1 MEFYCEYYRS
11 SVAYKAAISMPII
24 LQNGRRVFGPRK
36 IANAAIPTHRCELY
50 VARIPSQ
57 LDELGFLVWLH
68 RIGQVYEFRL
78 MMNSCISSRGY
89 AYIRFT
95 KEREALAGLEMLKH
109 LFING
114 ERLQVSPSEGK
125 NRLFLSCIPRH
136 IPISLLEESLKL
148 YFPKMHRF
156 AACRPVK
163 EEMQGIGQEKVLN
176 RGFAFVEFADH
187 EDALEAKKRFTPCRV
202 RMWGAD
208 LKVQWA
214 KPKEEKSRGSMAY
227 RDFSTNNNVKDDC
240 CRLRLYCLANNWSIP
255 VILYGR
261 SFRSRN
267 LQYGGILIKNIFSGL
282 HSIIIVEIN
291 VTSMSDIHLLLC
303 ELAVQMIERHSAIPP
318 YSYIIRACSNTKAE
332 LVHLLEQNDDLY
344 RANLEAKFFSFTAIR
359 ELLVALQLIAA
370 HNSKIVLNMYKRAFL
385 THNPVATF
393 CLDSN
398 HPLGQFYAI
407 LPKFRN
413 NPKLN
418 NDFNDM
424 EINLLLKVKEDVNTT
439 DSVIEIKTINEI
451 SVKRAIFKAENLFL
465 KSQKIPKIKHQ
476 HYVDIE
482 ALISKECYDTQQ
494 YINSNP
500 VWIAGQTYQ
509 DAVYN

>member
-1 MEFYCEYYRS
+1 MVGG
-11 SVAYKAAISMPII
+11 SVAYKAATSMPII
-24 LQNGRRVFGPRK
+24 LENGRKVFGPQR
-36 IANAAIPTHRCELY
+36 IPNAAIPTHRCELY
-50 VARIPSQ
+50 VARIPPQ
-57 LDELGFLVWLH
+57 LDELSFLVWLH

-78 MMNSCISSRGY
+78 MMNSCSSSRGF
-89 AYIRFT
+89 AYIRFM
-95 KEREALAGLEMLKH
+95 KEREALAGLEMLKY
-109 LFING
+109 LYISG

-125 NRLFLSCIPRH
+125 NRLFLSSIPRN

-156 AACRPVK
+156 AAYRPMK
-163 EEMQGIGQEKVLN
+163 EELQGKGQEEVLN
-176 RGFAFVEFADH
+176 RGFAFVEFANH
-187 EDALEAKKRFTPCRV
+187 EDALEAKKRLTPCRV

-214 KPKEEKSRGSMAY
+214 KPREEKSRDPMAY
-227 RDFSTNNNVKDDC
+227 RDFSTNDKIKDDC
-240 CRLRLYCLANNWSIP
+240 SRLRLYCLANNWCIP

-267 LQYGGILIKNIFSGL
+267 LQYGAILLKNIFSGL

-303 ELAVQMIERHSAIPP
+303 ELAVEMIERHSAIPP
-318 YSYIIRACSNTKAE
+318 YSYIIRASSNTKAE
-332 LVHLLEQNDDLY
+332 LVYLLQQSDDLY
-344 RANLEAKFFSFTAIR
+344 RANLEAEFYSFTAIR
-359 ELLVALQLIAA
+359 ELLIALQLVAA

-393 CLDSN
+393 CLGSN

-413 NPKLN
+413 NPKLD

-424 EINLLLKVKEDVNTT
+424 EINLLLKVQEDVNTT
-439 DSVIEIKTINEI
+439 DSVIETKTINEI
-451 SVKRAIFKAENLFL
+451 SAKQAIFKTEILFL
-465 KSQKIPKIKHQ
+465 KSQKIPKIKRLR
-476 HYVDIE
+476 YVDIE

-509 DAVYN
+509 DAIYN